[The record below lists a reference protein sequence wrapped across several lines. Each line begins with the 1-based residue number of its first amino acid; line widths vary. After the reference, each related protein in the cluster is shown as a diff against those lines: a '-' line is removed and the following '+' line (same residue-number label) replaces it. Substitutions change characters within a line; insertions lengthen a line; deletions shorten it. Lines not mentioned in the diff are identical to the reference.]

1 MELVPLKLPDI
12 NILLKDFIVSE
23 FLPKFDALE
32 LSPALDHGRVLNLA
46 DDEVFLLILH
56 DGMHE
61 CESHISLLR
70 KEYFH

>member
-32 LSPALDHGRVLNLA
+32 LSPALHDAAILHLV
-46 DDEVFLLILH
+46 DDEVLLLVRH
-56 DGMHE
+56 DGM
-61 CESHISLLR
+61 
-70 KEYFH
+70 